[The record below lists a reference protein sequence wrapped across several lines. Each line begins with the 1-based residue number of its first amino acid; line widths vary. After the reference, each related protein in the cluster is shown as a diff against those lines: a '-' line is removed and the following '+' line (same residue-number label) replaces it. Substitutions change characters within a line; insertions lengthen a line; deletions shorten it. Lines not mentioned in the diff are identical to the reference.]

1 MRIINIIK
9 KNNSQMFTYLPAT
22 EVLPHDRFLEHTLLR
37 LFPSSVTPNKLT
49 ALRIFLT
56 PIVFLLTLY
65 GHYRTGFFLF
75 IVAATT
81 DALDG
86 SMARTQNKITRFG
99 MLFDPLADKLLIGSM
114 VLILV
119 FRYFNNLLGIAI
131 LGLEIIIITSAL
143 VAKIKFKSEIMANR
157 WGKIKMLL
165 QVVAMSLT
173 MLALLVDFPLLLS
186 IAFWLFGLAIGFA
199 ILSLFKKGI

>member
-1 MRIINIIK
+1 MRIINTIK

-22 EVLPHDRFLEHTLLR
+22 EVHPHDRFLNHSVLR
-37 LFPSSVTPNKLT
+37 FFPASITPNRLT
-49 ALRIFLT
+49 AFRIFLT

-65 GHYRTGFFLF
+65 GRYRTGFFLF

-119 FRYFNNLLGIAI
+119 FRYFNDLLGVAI

-165 QVVAMSLT
+165 HVVAM
-173 MLALLVDFPLLLS
+173 
-186 IAFWLFGLAIGFA
+186 
-199 ILSLFKKGI
+199 FKKGI